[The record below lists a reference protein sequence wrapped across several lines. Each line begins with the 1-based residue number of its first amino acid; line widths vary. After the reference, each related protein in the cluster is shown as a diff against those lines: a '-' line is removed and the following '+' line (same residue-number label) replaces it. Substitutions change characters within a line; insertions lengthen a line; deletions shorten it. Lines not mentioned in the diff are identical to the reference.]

1 MNRLYYI
8 STIYSQVNYIL
19 NYRYTSTIVISRFL
33 IVIPKKSYR
42 VYITITHLSAV
53 YIHRRSMIS
62 HKHLALDLLP
72 QRQERK
78 AERKRLRERAEAW
91 SIACYCVLLWVKY
104 VFLVIPVFVFQGFV
118 VFSNM
123 LSWFDGVFCFLRLIF
138 ED

>member
-1 MNRLYYI
+1 
-8 STIYSQVNYIL
+8 
-19 NYRYTSTIVISRFL
+19 
-33 IVIPKKSYR
+33 
-42 VYITITHLSAV
+42 
-53 YIHRRSMIS
+53 MIS

-123 LSWFDGVFCFLRLIF
+123 LSWFDGVFLFFWGLDLRIEIEQMSDSSLGWVSY
-138 ED
+138 

>member
-1 MNRLYYI
+1 
-8 STIYSQVNYIL
+8 
-19 NYRYTSTIVISRFL
+19 
-33 IVIPKKSYR
+33 
-42 VYITITHLSAV
+42 
-53 YIHRRSMIS
+53 MIS

-123 LSWFDGVFCFLRLIF
+123 LSWFDGVFCFLRLRF